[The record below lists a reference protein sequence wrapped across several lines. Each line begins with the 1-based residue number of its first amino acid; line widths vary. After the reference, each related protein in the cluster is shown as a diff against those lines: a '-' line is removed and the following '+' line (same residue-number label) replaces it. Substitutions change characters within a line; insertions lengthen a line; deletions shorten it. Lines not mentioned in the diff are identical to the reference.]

1 MSEAPEKRRGE
12 KVQLVHDNPPPVE
25 GQDVML
31 LSGDTQLLQ
40 VSEYSYK
47 VKKTHGERIYSMAF
61 QVHKMATSGIYA
73 MALGATLII

>member
-1 MSEAPEKRRGE
+1 MVSEAPEKRRGE
-12 KVQLVHDNPPPVE
+12 KEQFVHDNPPVE

-47 VKKTHGERIYSMAF
+47 VKKTYGERIYSTAF